1 VQIQFG
7 VTVVTE
13 FLDEKGKANSSPK
26 NDFGFRWVT
35 LY

>member
-7 VTVVTE
+7 VTVSTE
-13 FLDEKGKANSSPK
+13 FLDEKGKANSSPE
-26 NDFGFRWVT
+26 NDSGFRWVA